1 MNDLVYKNELFSS
14 RELMVLAAYSGM
26 EMLRILQAG
35 SQKTLEPEEMNEAVF
50 QLYRKGLLR
59 WNGKNGYEI
68 RPELRRLL
76 QDIKY
81 AEKELEFWAKGQK
94 NPLHCFWGEN
104 AVIMELSQNDE
115 DRMKVHSSAKD
126 TFFSELY
133 DREILPEYMTEKQ
146 ERVDTDD
153 CKNIWIKFQ
162 KRNPELIQ
170 ENRAEQLKKL
180 LGRVPELCAFIN
192 VYDRAAD
199 QEVSEILL
207 LKNGLC
213 GCIVVLQQGF
223 VHIERLCEE
232 NLKMLLEQ
240 PVTEK
245 EMENYDLS

>member
-50 QLYRKGLLR
+50 QLYRKGLLC

-68 RPELRRLL
+68 RPELRALL

-81 AEKELEFWAKGQK
+81 AEKELEFWSRGQK

-104 AVIMELSQNDE
+104 VVIMELSQNDE

-133 DREILPEYMTEKQ
+133 DREILPEYMTGKQ
-146 ERVDTDD
+146 ERVDAGS
-153 CKNIWIKFQ
+153 CKNVWIEFQ
-162 KRNPELIQ
+162 KRNPELMQ

-180 LGRVPELCAFIN
+180 VGRVPELCAFIN

-213 GCIVVLQQGF
+213 GCIVVLQQNF
-223 VHIERLCEE
+223 VHIECLREE
-232 NLKMLLEQ
+232 VLKILLEQ

>member
-26 EMLRILQAG
+26 ERLRILQAG

-50 QLYRKGLLR
+50 QLYRKGLLC

-68 RPELRRLL
+68 RPELRALL
-76 QDIKY
+76 QNIKY
-81 AEKELEFWAKGQK
+81 AEKELEFWSRGQK
-94 NPLHCFWGEN
+94 NPLHCFWGEDV
-104 AVIMELSQNDE
+104 VIMELSQNDE
-115 DRMKVHSSAKD
+115 DRMKVHRSAKD

-133 DREILPEYMTEKQ
+133 DRGILPEYMTGKQ
-146 ERVDTDD
+146 ERVDAGE
-153 CKNIWIKFQ
+153 CESVWIEFQ
-162 KRNPELIQ
+162 KKYPGIMP

-180 LGRVPELCAFIN
+180 VGRVPELCAFIN

-207 LKNGLC
+207 LKNGLY
-213 GCIVVLQQGF
+213 GCIVVLQQNF
-223 VHIERLCEE
+223 VHIECLREE
-232 NLKMLLEQ
+232 VLKILLEQ

>member
-50 QLYRKGLLR
+50 KLYRKGLLC

-68 RPELRRLL
+68 RPELRALL
-76 QDIKY
+76 QDMKY
-81 AEKELEFWAKGQK
+81 AEKELEFWSRRQK
-94 NPLHCFWGEN
+94 NPLHCFWGEDV
-104 AVIMELSQNDE
+104 VIMELSQNDE
-115 DRMKVHSSAKD
+115 DRIKVHRSARD

-146 ERVDTDD
+146 ERVDA
-153 CKNIWIKFQ
+153 CKNVWIEFQ

-180 LGRVPELCAFIN
+180 VGRVPELCAFIN

-213 GCIVVLQQGF
+213 GCIVVLQQNF
-223 VHIERLCEE
+223 VHIECLCEE
-232 NLKMLLEQ
+232 VLKILLEQ